1 MIAVI
6 SDIHSNLAAL
16 QAVLEDIRSREI
28 ERIICLGDLVGYGP
42 QPRECVA
49 LIKGLGLTIM
59 GNHDEAIF
67 HSHKTEAFN
76 LRAEMAIEWT
86 RDELSREGTQ
96 DEIAQR
102 FEFLRTLPVTE
113 ERTMEGTPLLF
124 VHGSPRKPLREYIF
138 PRDVQNKEKMREIF
152 SLIRGLCF
160 VGHSHVPGIYTESLT
175 YTHPSELELLKIYH
189 FEDKQRSIINVGSVG
204 QPRDNDPRAC
214 YVTLTD
220 EGDAVVFRRVRYDV
234 EKTRKLIH
242 DAAGLDN
249 SLGDRLLEGR

>member
-1 MIAVI
+1 VV

-16 QAVLEDIRSREI
+16 EAVVEDIRSRSI
-28 ERIICLGDLVGYGP
+28 ERVLCLGDVVGYGP

-49 LIKGLGLTIM
+49 LTRKLGFTIM

-67 HSHKTEAFN
+67 HSHKTEQFN

-86 RDELSREGTQ
+86 REQLSKQGTQ
-96 DEIAQR
+96 EEVAER
-102 FEFLRTLPVTE
+102 FDFLRGLAVTE
-113 ERTMEGTPLLF
+113 ERSIDAVPLLF

-138 PRDVQNKEKMREIF
+138 PRDIENTEKMREIF

-160 VGHSHVPGIYTESLT
+160 VGHSHVPGIYTEDLT
-175 YTHPSELELLKIYH
+175 YTHPSQLELLKIYH
-189 FEDKQRSIINVGSVG
+189 FEERQKAVVNVGSVG

-220 EGDAVVFRRVRYDV
+220 EADAVVFRRVRYDV

-242 DAAGLDN
+242 DTPGLDN
-249 SLGDRLLEGR
+249 SLGDRLVEGR